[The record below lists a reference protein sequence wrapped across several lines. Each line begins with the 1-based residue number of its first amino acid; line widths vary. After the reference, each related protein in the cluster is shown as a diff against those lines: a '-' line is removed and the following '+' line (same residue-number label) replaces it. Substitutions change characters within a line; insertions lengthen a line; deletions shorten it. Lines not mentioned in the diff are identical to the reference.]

1 MKQILFAILTVI
13 STAGLANSAS
23 AQAGDY
29 LLEDYIAYIGPN
41 DLFNS
46 AGVRLSQPWAIVRQD
61 RANVHRFGI
70 ADRLDQSDS
79 FFASEVNRDIME
91 WMLRAGDISPR
102 AARDVIAGGV
112 LIHVEIYGRGSVGRA
127 LNVEV
132 V

>member
-46 AGVRLSQPWAIVRQD
+46 AGVRLSQPWAIRPSGSRQ
-61 RANVHRFGI
+61 RSSLWHR
-70 ADRLDQSDS
+70 
-79 FFASEVNRDIME
+79 
-91 WMLRAGDISPR
+91 
-102 AARDVIAGGV
+102 
-112 LIHVEIYGRGSVGRA
+112 
-127 LNVEV
+127 
-132 V
+132 